1 MQAHQ
6 IITSILLTFVINTCY
21 GDVLPQMVTTDFW
34 KFTIYGSIDQ
44 NDATRFEKIQE
55 AAKIYK
61 EQYKKKVAIITYLD
75 SPGGDVNASM
85 SIGRALRNLD
95 SLVHVDEGSTCAS
108 SCVLVLA
115 GAGRRY
121 VDLKSRVGI
130 HRPYRIDSESST
142 PENEKRKYLE
152 LGKIVEAYL
161 DSMNVNNRLFSDML
175 RISPKDIKFL
185 TKDEL
190 VAYGIWN
197 DDPYIEEADAMRQ
210 AVKNKI
216 SRKELVRREALA
228 DQRCQGYDP
237 NNGNEVIKKLNCI
250 DSIIKN
256 GR

>member
-6 IITSILLTFVINTCY
+6 IITSALLAFVINTCH
-21 GDVLPQMVTTDFW
+21 GDVLPQIVTTDFW
-34 KFTIYGSIDQ
+34 KFTISGSIDQ
-44 NDATRFEKIQE
+44 NDAKRFENIQK
-55 AAKIYK
+55 AANIYK
-61 EQYKKKVAIITYLD
+61 EKFKKKVSIITYLD

-85 SIGRALRNLD
+85 SIGSALRDLD
-95 SLVHVDEGSTCAS
+95 SLVHVDEGATCAS

-121 VDLKSRVGI
+121 VDINSRVGI

-152 LGKIVEAYL
+152 LGKIVETYL
-161 DSMNVNNRLFSDML
+161 DSMNVNNKLYSDML
-175 RISPKDIKFL
+175 RISPKDIKYL

-197 DDPYIEEADAMRQ
+197 DDPYIEEADAMRK

-216 SRKELVRREALA
+216 SRRELVKREALA

-237 NNGNEVIKKLNCI
+237 NNGAEVVKKITCI
-250 DSIIKN
+250 DNIIKN